1 MPVRNGMREKVMLET
16 LLKKR
21 QDLDDTV
28 AVIDSDSGEQ
38 RKYSELEEAS
48 STIASHLYVD
58 FGIERGDRVA
68 TLIDNPI
75 LHIELFFALRKLGAS
90 LVPLNFALRKENLE
104 TMTSKT
110 NPKLIVD
117 DFNGLGIKSNKI
129 QTSALSS
136 SSKTNP
142 VLVTNSMD
150 DEALVLF
157 TGGSTG
163 VPKGAIIHERSAVWN
178 CINSVLSW
186 GLSKDDIAYQPVP
199 LYHIGGWGIFL
210 LPIFFAGG
218 KVVLSARFDA
228 ERTIDALHNYMITR
242 FVGVPAMLYRI
253 VTCQKFDTTD
263 LSHVLFGSGGG
274 VLSKEIVDRFI
285 SKNYRIF
292 QGYGATETGPNN
304 FYISP
309 ERFKSKIGS
318 LGKPMLFVQAK
329 LSSEGELLI
338 KGPHTFKGYIPRS
351 SDEGSPFD
359 EEGFF
364 HTGDIF
370 STDVEGDYS
379 FVGRKKDMIKTGGEN
394 VYSLEVEQAINS
406 LSYISESAAL
416 GVPDLKWGE
425 MVVSYVVMKGSI
437 QVDEDEIKA
446 ELGEK
451 LASFKIPKK
460 IIAIK
465 ELPKSELGKVQKFQL
480 KEIYEKSL
488 H

>member
-1 MPVRNGMREKVMLET
+1 MLET

-28 AVIDSDSGEQ
+28 AVIDSDSGEE
-38 RKYSELEEAS
+38 RKYSDLEEAS
-48 STIASHLYVD
+48 SAIASHLFLD
-58 FGIERGDRVA
+58 FGIHKGDRVA
-68 TLIDNPI
+68 TLIDKPI
-75 LHIELFFALRKLGAS
+75 LHVELFFALRKLGAS
-90 LVPLNFALRKENLE
+90 LVPLNFALRKDNLE
-104 TMTSKT
+104 SMILKT
-110 NPKLIVD
+110 HPKLIFD
-117 DFNGLGIKSNKI
+117 DFHGLGIESNKI
-129 QTSALSS
+129 QTLLLTSP
-136 SSKTNP
+136 SKENP

-150 DEALVLF
+150 DEVLILF

-163 VPKGAIIHERSAVWN
+163 IPKGAIIHERSVVWN
-178 CINSVLSW
+178 SINSVLSW
-186 GLSKDDIAYQPVP
+186 GLTKDDIAYQPVP

-210 LPIFFAGG
+210 LPLFFVGG
-218 KVVLSARFDA
+218 KVVVSPRFDA
-228 ERTIDALHNYMITR
+228 ERTIDVLQNYKITR
-242 FVGVPAMLYRI
+242 FVGVPTMLYRI
-253 VTCQKFDTTD
+253 VTCPRFASVD
-263 LSHVLFGSGGG
+263 LSRVSFGSGGG
-274 VLSKEIVDRFI
+274 VLSKDIADSFI

-309 ERFKSKIGS
+309 ERFKNKIGS
-318 LGKPMLFVQAK
+318 VGKPMLFVEAK

-338 KGPHTFKGYIPRS
+338 KGPHTFKGYISGS
-351 SDEGSPFD
+351 SDELSPFD

-364 HTGDIF
+364 GTGDIF
-370 STDVEGDYS
+370 SIDKDGDFC

-406 LSYISESAAL
+406 LPFISES
-416 GVPDLKWGE
+416 GVIGIPDPKWGE
-425 MVVSYVVMKGSI
+425 MAVAYVVMKG
-437 QVDEDEIKA
+437 QTQFDEGEIKA
-446 ELGEK
+446 ELRAK

-460 IIAIK
+460 ILAIK